1 MASASPGYAVAVPV
15 QCPTLTGA
23 TSQLTTAVTRA
34 GDSLTALDV
43 VESEPRPASNF
54 DLARQVFRASRVGR
68 RFRRPPDAARLPRR
82 PSTGPVP
89 RDPLTLTPTTKAP

>member
-54 DLARQVFRASRVGR
+54 ELARQVFEQVAPADD
-68 RFRRPPDAARLPRR
+68 FADL
-82 PSTGPVP
+82 
-89 RDPLTLTPTTKAP
+89 LTLPAYPGGHRQALYPGTPSP